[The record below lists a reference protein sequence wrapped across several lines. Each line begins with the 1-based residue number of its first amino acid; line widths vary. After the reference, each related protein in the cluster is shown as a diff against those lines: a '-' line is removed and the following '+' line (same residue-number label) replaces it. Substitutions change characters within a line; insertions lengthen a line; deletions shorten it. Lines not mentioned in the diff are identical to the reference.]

1 MALPRGRKK
10 MNKDVSQSNNN
21 EASVLGNKRREPV
34 RAIATSNVKGTDGMA
49 STRKKAPQD
58 ASAQVSHGTP
68 FASEGTNESKRRRIA
83 NPTHQPHNTTPNSVT
98 AVTELSD
105 QHGSFE
111 NMYKKASVS
120 SDLNP
125 DTPDYVGYNQHGME
139 DAHFD
144 ANQENIERKEDQEA
158 PSSHNEGHD
167 DPDSDPLEDEEE
179 PHWDDIAQHE
189 PARTDVPIFLS
200 ARERRNAADTR
211 FAQALDECNEAL
223 NRSIGE
229 LVRVAADVSNA
240 QTEKLDDLERSLK
253 QDFIYN
259 EENRA
264 IMQQRLEESATAAQG
279 LFAQLMMRVSQPL
292 LGSKSTKS

>member
-10 MNKDVSQSNNN
+10 TNKDVGQSNNN
-21 EASVLGNKRREPV
+21 DASVLGSKRREPV
-34 RAIATSNVKGTDGMA
+34 RAIATSNVKVGTEGMA

-58 ASAQVSHGTP
+58 ANAQVSHGTP
-68 FASEGTNESKRRRIA
+68 FASEGNNESKRRRIA

-111 NMYKKASVS
+111 NMYKKDRVS

-125 DTPDYVGYNQHGME
+125 DRPDYGYNQHGME

-144 ANQENIERKEDQEA
+144 ANQENVERKEDQEA
-158 PSSHNEGHD
+158 LSSE
-167 DPDSDPLEDEEE
+167 DPDSDPLEEEDE
-179 PHWDDIAQHE
+179 PHWDAIAQHE

-200 ARERRNAADTR
+200 ARERRNAADMR

-292 LGSKSTKS
+292 LGSKSAKS